1 MIMVNVTTALLA
13 SILKHCSLIAGI
25 DRWGGGGTYHSNLLL
40 LVRYGR

>member
-25 DRWGGGGTYHSNLLL
+25 DSVGGGTYHSNLLL

>member
-1 MIMVNVTTALLA
+1 MIAVKVTTALLA

-25 DRWGGGGTYHSNLLL
+25 DRGGGKYHSNLLL

>member
-1 MIMVNVTTALLA
+1 MIAVKVTTALLA

-25 DRWGGGGTYHSNLLL
+25 DRGLGGETYHSNLLL